1 MKILLIEDNQYKIT
15 QMQDFLN
22 CDFPLIEL
30 TIKNS
35 YHSGLK
41 EIKQNSK
48 DYNLILLDI
57 SMPTYDIKAGEQ
69 GGTPLP
75 LAGKLILNEMN
86 LRDIETKVIVV
97 TMYEN
102 YVDGTK
108 LLELDKQFTNEF
120 NSNYMGYVY
129 FSPDDTIGWK
139 ENLKIKM
146 QILL

>member
-15 QMQDFLN
+15 QMQAFLAN
-22 CDFPLIEL
+22 DFPAIEL
-30 TIKNS
+30 TIKKS

-41 EIKQNSK
+41 EIKQSSAQ
-48 DYNLILLDI
+48 YNLILLDI

-86 LRDIETKVIVV
+86 LRDIGTKVIVV

-108 LLELDKQFTNEF
+108 LLELDKQFTTEF
-120 NSNYMGYVY
+120 DSNYMGYVY

-146 QILL
+146 QTLL

>member
-15 QMQDFLN
+15 QLQEFLGFE
-22 CDFPLIEL
+22 FPQIEL
-30 TIKNS
+30 TIRNS

-41 EIKQNSK
+41 EVKQNSK
-48 DYNLILLDI
+48 QYNLILLDI

-69 GGTPLP
+69 GGTPLS

-86 LRDIETKVIVV
+86 LRDIDTKVIVV

-108 LLELDKQFTNEF
+108 LLELDKQFTSEF
-120 NSNYMGYVY
+120 STNYMGYVY
-129 FSPDDTIGWK
+129 FSPDDTTGWK
-139 ENLKIKM
+139 HNLKIK
-146 QILL
+146 IETII

>member
-1 MKILLIEDNQYKIT
+1 MKILLIEDNQYKIS
-15 QMQDFLN
+15 QLQEFLTSE
-22 CDFPLIEL
+22 FPMIEI
-30 TIKNS
+30 TIRNS

-48 DYNLILLDI
+48 QYNLILLDI

-69 GGTPLP
+69 GGTPLS

-86 LRDIETKVIVV
+86 LREIETKVVVV

-120 NSNYMGYVY
+120 TVNYIGYVY
-129 FSPDDTIGWK
+129 FSPDDTTGWK
-139 ENLKIKM
+139 NNLKIKIET
-146 QILL
+146 IL

>member
-1 MKILLIEDNQYKIT
+1 MKILLVEDNQYKIT
-15 QMQDFLN
+15 QSQEFLASE
-22 CDFPLIEL
+22 FPLIEL
-30 TIKNS
+30 TIRNS

-48 DYNLILLDI
+48 EYNLILLDI

-69 GGTPLP
+69 GGTPLS

-86 LRDIETKVIVV
+86 LRDIETKVIEV

-108 LLELDKQFTNEF
+108 LIELDKQFTNEF
-120 NSNYMGYVY
+120 STNYIGFVY
-129 FSPDDTIGWK
+129 FSPDDTVGWK
-139 ENLKIKM
+139 ENLKHKIE
-146 QILL
+146 III